1 MQTLVNVLALS
12 SFVVSA
18 AVVGSGIYVYKN
30 KDTLV
35 KQLLPLP
42 ALDNVQIPSTSSP
55 LPVPFPF

>member
-30 KDTLV
+30 KDTLI
-35 KQLLPLP
+35 KQILPLP
-42 ALDNVQIPSTSSP
+42 SLDNVQIPSTSSP
-55 LPVPFPF
+55 LPISLPF